1 MGNCGWYVIGMVVQR
16 SRSDGFTLVEVIVA
30 MTIFTLVIAGG
41 LVGVSRGFDLIGL
54 SRHHTRV
61 SQILQSEFERLRTL
75 SWVEFQELPQQA
87 EVDIQ
92 TEFSTSAY
100 DAYAVVREIIVEESD
115 LARVELSVTYTNQNQ
130 RVVTV
135 KSQTFF
141 TKGGVNDYY
150 YRTI

>member
-1 MGNCGWYVIGMVVQR
+1 MLVQR
-16 SRSDGFTLVEVIVA
+16 NRSAGFTLVEVIVA
-30 MTIFTLVIAGG
+30 MTIFTMVIAGG
-41 LVGVSRGFDLIGL
+41 LSGVRRGFDLIGL

-92 TEFSTSAY
+92 TEFGTSVY
-100 DAYAVVREIIVEESD
+100 DAYAVVREIFVEESD

-135 KSQTFF
+135 KSLTFF